1 MSQSTLET
9 NPDETSEETGA
20 NALELDFE
28 ICDLGTFEGFN
39 FRHDGAIEE
48 SLTAQQ
54 VFGWDHDTRGEAKF
68 WPSGDHPGV
77 SWVFRGKTSVTG
89 HELLALSR
97 LLNSIGDDSDET
109 FIKIRYALDY
119 NGVDLN
125 DLTQDA
131 IEDLYVHIFIGS
143 RFCDVREEAAYE
155 LFELFYPDEYAMWKK
170 SQCDGLIFDTD
181 SFLDSPAL
189 QAEEIK
195 FGDKAVLLVC
205 SD

>member
-9 NPDETSEETGA
+9 NPDETTEATGA
-20 NALELDFE
+20 SGSELESE

-48 SLTAQQ
+48 SLTAEQ
-54 VFGWDHDTRGEAKF
+54 VVGWDHDTRGEAEF

-77 SWVFRGKTSVTG
+77 SWVFRGQTSVTG
-89 HELLALSR
+89 RELRALSR

-119 NGVDLN
+119 QGVDLD

-131 IEDLYVHIFIGS
+131 IEDRFVHIFTGS
-143 RFCDVREEAAYE
+143 NFCDVREEAAYE
-155 LFELFYPDEYAMWKK
+155 LFELFYPDEYAMWEK
-170 SQCDGLIFDTD
+170 SECDGLIFDTD
-181 SFLDSPAL
+181 RFLDSPVWHT
-189 QAEEIK
+189 EEIK

-205 SD
+205 SM